1 LLGLI
6 PYFERWRERQRF
18 TRIFRGRKNE
28 RFILGRGI
36 MSDGVLNKDAAVAF
50 VTSD

>member
-1 LLGLI
+1 LNAGGRDRDLLE
-6 PYFERWRERQRF
+6 YSEAE
-18 TRIFRGRKNE
+18 KKE
-28 RFILGRGI
+28 HFILGRVV

>member
-6 PYFERWRERQRF
+6 PYFERWRERDLLEYSEAEKNDRF
-18 TRIFRGRKNE
+18 L
-28 RFILGRGI
+28 LGRALL
-36 MSDGVLNKDAAVAF
+36 SDVTVLNKDAAVAF